1 MSLSDTQVR
10 ELAKRMDVP
19 LVFCDFKDN
28 LKKTKLKHNK
38 SYIINME
45 DEFDKET
52 GQRNEGS
59 HYTCFQVNKLP
70 SGKLLGVYFDS
81 YGMPPP
87 KAVEEFV
94 KMKIPYNNKQIQGR
108 LNNACGWFCLAFLH
122 FINSS
127 EYRSRHLPSDCENFC
142 EMFDDLSKDE
152 TIHLKNEY
160 ILKHFFR
167 SKDPALR
174 KPIEVGGG
182 SGVTLNTNT
191 IITEDSKEE

>member
-1 MSLSDTQVR
+1 MALSDTQVF

-28 LKKTKLKHNK
+28 LKKNKLRYNK

-45 DEFDKET
+45 DEYDKET

-59 HYTCFQVNKLP
+59 HYCCFQVNKLP
-70 SGKLLGVYFDS
+70 NGKTIGCYMDS

-87 KAVEEFV
+87 KAVEDFV
-94 KMKIPYNNKQIQGR
+94 KIKMPHNKKQIQGR

-122 FINSS
+122 FINAS
-127 EYRSRHLPSDCENFC
+127 EYRSRHLPSDCEAFC
-142 EMFDDLSKDE
+142 DMFDDLSDDE
-152 TIHLKNEY
+152 SVHLKNEF

-167 SKDPALR
+167 SKDPELR

-182 SGVTLNTNT
+182 VKINSNT
-191 IITEDSKEE
+191 ITTENSKE

>member
-1 MSLSDTQVR
+1 MALSDRQVF

-19 LVFCDFKDN
+19 LIFCDFKDN
-28 LKKTKLKHNK
+28 LRKKKLQYNK

-45 DEFDKET
+45 DEIDKET

-59 HYTCFQVNKLP
+59 HYTCFQVNKFP
-70 SGKLLGVYFDS
+70 NGKTMGVYFDS

-87 KAVEEFV
+87 KAVEEYV
-94 KMKIPYNNKQIQGR
+94 KIKLPHNNKQIQGR

-127 EYRSRHLPSDCENFC
+127 EHRSRHLPSDCENFC
-142 EMFDDLSKDE
+142 EMFDDLANDE
-152 TIHLKNEY
+152 TTHLKNEY

-174 KPIEVGGG
+174 KPIEVG
-182 SGVTLNTNT
+182 SGVTINTNT
-191 IITEDSKEE
+191 ITSEDTKE